1 MKKILLTIIAIIC
14 SISIV
19 KAEAI
24 LEYDLEW
31 ISKGTQLP
39 LTYTYDYKDSYLFVD
54 YSEDLKCSISLY
66 DKKGNLIKESNI
78 EGLII
83 GLRMDDY
90 IYIAINKQ
98 QAGRFVITWS
108 AYDENLEK
116 LNETTIV
123 SLPIDSPYAT
133 IGPNLD
139 ALLEQFKKMI
149 KPVEDG
155 IIVLAMKGDN
165 IENLSQEN
173 IVSLYELRKYKKDL
187 SSYEVIPNTSSNE
200 DFYEYLDVGDS
211 MLSGDEIRRKYN
223 LLEKYNV
230 IKLYTKGNTNVI
242 VVESEGEGFFLLVF
256 DKFNQLYEK
265 KISSSIPERQTIE
278 EVKIVDNHIMITFND
293 KRSLNNIKTSLNI
306 YDLTTGELEKE
317 INSKYYLF
325 NITDTK
331 RGFLYHEKTCI
342 YKWDGNEHSTA
353 NFNQSLLP
361 TNLANNYSNQSLHPT
376 NLANENCTT
385 QRHIYAHYSSVI
397 TKVIEGN
404 GQIIVDERQVP
415 GDKVTL
421 TIKPDE
427 GYEIKEVK
435 VTGAKGNIIPLTD
448 YTFIMPN
455 EDVTVEATFVK
466 IENPN
471 TKSKYS
477 LIFLY
482 LVIFAYLFVIYNVRK
497 MELSK

>member
-1 MKKILLTIIAIIC
+1 M
-14 SISIV
+14 V
-19 KAEAI
+19 EN
-24 LEYDLEW
+24 Y
-31 ISKGTQLP
+31 
-39 LTYTYDYKDSYLFVD
+39 
-54 YSEDLKCSISLY
+54 
-66 DKKGNLIKESNI
+66 
-78 EGLII
+78 
-83 GLRMDDY
+83 
-90 IYIAINKQ
+90 
-98 QAGRFVITWS
+98 GRNNPS
-108 AYDENLEK
+108 
-116 LNETTIV
+116 
-123 SLPIDSPYAT
+123 
-133 IGPNLD
+133 
-139 ALLEQFKKMI
+139 
-149 KPVEDG
+149 
-155 IIVLAMKGDN
+155 
-165 IENLSQEN
+165 
-173 IVSLYELRKYKKDL
+173 RKYKKDL
-187 SSYEVIPNTSSNE
+187 SSYEVIPGPSSIE
-200 DFYEYLDVGDS
+200 DFYEYLDMGDS

-331 RGFLYHEKTCI
+331 RGFLYHVTTCI

-385 QRHIYAHYSSVI
+385 QRLIYAHYNLVI

-415 GDKVTL
+415 GDKVAL